1 MSFRVSFRRAAKAE
15 FLEAAKWYERQ
26 RAGLGQVFIAEI
38 ERCIALAAKDPLQFG
53 VVEADIRHMVA
64 KRFPYSIY
72 FRVRQNMVVIL
83 AVFHGK
89 RAPVNWQMRG

>member
-15 FLEAAKWYERQ
+15 FLAAAKWYESQ

-38 ERCIALAAKDPLQFG
+38 ERCIALATKEPLQFG
-53 VVEADIRHMVA
+53 VVEEDIRNIVA

-72 FRVRQNMVVIL
+72 FRVRQNLVVIV

-89 RAPVNWQMRG
+89 RAPANWQMRV